1 MAVSLDC
8 GDEKAQA
15 AALLGRKRFG
25 GRKHEGP
32 WNKTRKSGVTACER
46 TSRYVGQRPGRY
58 PQDTAESFV
67 KWSSAGLLHSPAG
80 ETLVDMWQ
88 QRSWKETLCP
98 GGDTH
103 THTSVTCH
111 QCLLLHLVEAESLW
125 WEPGTWK
132 SPICE
137 NWQLLFSAR
146 WRLLNQARAGQLVAT
161 TYRTQDSSR
170 FLEEALAAL
179 FMWFLDFWGNLL
191 EAARQKLHLESF
203 RWCLAF
209 PTTQLPT
216 TAQSATQE
224 KALWQYMT
232 STMTGSGQAEC
243 WLHLITVILRH
254 NKSGMECCSWHCS
267 CHKSCKAC
275 HVSLF
280 IPDLPTPEFFLEVV
294 FDFDSII
301 KVALETMAEYSNPVR
316 KTATP
321 GLILLLDSL

>member
-1 MAVSLDC
+1 MKGNPLSR
-8 GDEKAQA
+8 
-15 AALLGRKRFG
+15 GR
-25 GRKHEGP
+25 H
-32 WNKTRKSGVTACER
+32 T
-46 TSRYVGQRPGRY
+46 
-58 PQDTAESFV
+58 
-67 KWSSAGLLHSPAG
+67 H
-80 ETLVDMWQ
+80 
-88 QRSWKETLCP
+88 
-98 GGDTH
+98 TH

-179 FMWFLDFWGNLL
+179 FIWFLDFWGNLL